1 LLEAARKQIRKI
13 EASHLAR
20 ISNKPGEFIPA
31 LEKFLEAHQERVQII
46 LEPVMEF
53 IQPESGGGVRAAAD
67 HCECLKAEWLDLAGS
82 ATPRNLKLLADAK
95 LENWIETKANWEKTS
110 WLN

>member
-1 LLEAARKQIRKI
+1 M
-13 EASHLAR
+13 
-20 ISNKPGEFIPA
+20 
-31 LEKFLEAHQERVQII
+31 QII

-67 HCECLKAEWLDLAGS
+67 HCDALKLEWLDLAGS
-82 ATPRNLKLLADAK
+82 ATPRNLKLLADEK
-95 LENWIETKANWEKTS
+95 LTNWIETPANWEKTS